1 MLAHPAGFEPATIRL
16 EGGQVYALQAAKYKD
31 FENSDSPC
39 NTNVTL
45 LDFQCVYLSSVD

>member
-16 EGGQVYALQAAKYKD
+16 EGGQVYALQATEYKG
-31 FENSDSPC
+31 FANFDSPC

-45 LDFQCVYLSSVD
+45 LDFQ

>member
-16 EGGQVYALQAAKYKD
+16 EGGQVCALQTAKYKA
-31 FENSDSPC
+31 FRNFANQC

-45 LDFQCVYLSSVD
+45 LDFQ